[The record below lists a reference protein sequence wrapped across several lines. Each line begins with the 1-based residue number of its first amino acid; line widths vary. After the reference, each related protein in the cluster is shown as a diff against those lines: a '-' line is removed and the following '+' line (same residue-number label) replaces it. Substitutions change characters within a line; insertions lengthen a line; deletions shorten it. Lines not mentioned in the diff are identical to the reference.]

1 MHLLP
6 RVWKLLY
13 EFVTLVLFSLYIY
26 TEVKMKDPTIHKK
39 RKYESP
45 YQVPTLLL
53 RVSSP
58 SFLAWEVSTR
68 SNQGQDTSA
77 TTPFGLRGPDT
88 ATLFSGSLHPAVL
101 HPTGTGTSSPTK
113 HEVVWPERDS
123 ASRQSFSV
131 LPRLSAGQPSRWH
144 RNIELPGK
152 THSHRASDTP
162 YVVGDGRLDFMVYLS
177 CLRFPLP

>member
-1 MHLLP
+1 M
-6 RVWKLLY
+6 
-13 EFVTLVLFSLYIY
+13 LFSAIQLLGSDCRMPKWRVNAGASSAPSSSRLETVVRARHPRLVHVYIY

-88 ATLFSGSLHPAVL
+88 ATLFSCSLQPAVL

-131 LPRLSAGQPSRWH
+131 LPCLSAG
-144 RNIELPGK
+144 
-152 THSHRASDTP
+152 
-162 YVVGDGRLDFMVYLS
+162 
-177 CLRFPLP
+177 